1 MRVSYSGTSKL
12 KIPEILKICW
22 PASEPCRV
30 ATSKYSDS
38 IFPVRV
44 LRIHAY
50 PPRTHHVIGKVIG
63 MRSLAISVYIGW
75 NIGEIW

>member
-50 PPRTHHVIGKVIG
+50 PPRNWEVIG
-63 MRSLAISVYIGW
+63 MRSLAYDGLFKLC
-75 NIGEIW
+75 EI